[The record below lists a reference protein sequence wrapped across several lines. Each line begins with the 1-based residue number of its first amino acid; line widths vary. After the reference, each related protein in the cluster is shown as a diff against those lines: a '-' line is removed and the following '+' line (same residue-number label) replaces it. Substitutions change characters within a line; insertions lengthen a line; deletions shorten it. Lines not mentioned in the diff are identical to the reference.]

1 MPAADSE
8 PPPPPDTARAQA
20 AGAIPPRPPPARQQP
35 TAKGVRVELPKGTPP
50 IDKKRTRGA
59 NIQMVACH
67 LCAESQ
73 MLVRWWIVPA
83 PAPR

>member
-1 MPAADSE
+1 MPTADSE

-20 AGAIPPRPPPARQQP
+20 AGAIPPRPPARQQP

-73 MLVRWWIVPA
+73 MLVRWWIVPSA
-83 PAPR
+83 PARR